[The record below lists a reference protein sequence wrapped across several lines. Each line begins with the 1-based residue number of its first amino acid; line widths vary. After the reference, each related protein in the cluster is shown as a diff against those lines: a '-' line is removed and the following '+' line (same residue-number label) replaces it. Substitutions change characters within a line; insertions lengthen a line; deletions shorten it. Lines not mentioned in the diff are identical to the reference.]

1 MGDAILCLNAGSSS
15 LKFAVYQL
23 QADQEARLFSGAV
36 EAIGDGSGRFWLR
49 DLNNRS
55 IVESQGS
62 FPTHAEAAATMF
74 ESLTQQGSGK
84 LSAAGHRV
92 VHGGPYFHQPRR
104 VTAEVVAKL
113 REITLFAP
121 LHLPTQVAMI
131 DEVSKRAPGLTQV
144 VCFDTA
150 FHRAM
155 PEVARRF
162 ALPRDMFDQGVLR
175 YGFHGLS
182 YEYVTGKLGKDLG
195 ERAIIAHLG
204 NGASMVALKNGSPID
219 TSMGLTPT
227 GGFMMG
233 TRSGDLDPGV
243 MLYLLRRGWNA
254 QHLEKVLDHQSGLA
268 GVSALTGD
276 MRTLLERRSANP
288 SAAQAVEMFC
298 YQVRKFTGAFA
309 AALRGLDT
317 LVFTGGIGER
327 AAPVRAEICDG
338 LEFLGVRVDTA
349 RNARHEPVI
358 SADNSTC
365 VVRVVPTDEDLMI
378 ARHTGRLLDPN
389 GNQYMSNVP

>member
-1 MGDAILCLNAGSSS
+1 MDDAVLCLNAGSSS

-23 QADQEARLFSGAV
+23 QSDREARLFSGAV
-36 EAIGDGSGRFWLR
+36 EAIGAESGTFWLR
-49 DLNNRS
+49 DQNNRS
-55 IVESQGS
+55 ILERQSR

-74 ESLTQQGSGK
+74 ESLPQHGARQ

-92 VHGGPYFHQPRR
+92 VHGGPYFHQPQQ
-104 VTAEVVAKL
+104 VTAEVVGKL
-113 REITLFAP
+113 REIIPFAP

-131 DEVSKRAPGLTQV
+131 DEVSRRAPGLIQV

-150 FHRAM
+150 FHNAM
-155 PEVARRF
+155 PEAARRF
-162 ALPRDMFDQGVLR
+162 ALPRDLFDEGLVR

-182 YEYVTGKLGKDLG
+182 YEYVTGKLGRDLG
-195 ERAIIAHLG
+195 KRAIIAHLG
-204 NGASMVALKNGSPID
+204 NGASMVALRDGSSID

-243 MLYLLRRGWNA
+243 LLYLLSRGWNG
-254 QHLEKVLDHQSGLA
+254 QLLEKVLDQQSGLA

-276 MRTLLERRSANP
+276 MRTLLEQRGANP
-288 SAAQAVEMFC
+288 RAAQAVEMFC

-309 AALRGLDT
+309 AALGGLDT

-327 AAPVRAEICDG
+327 AATVRAEICDG
-338 LEFLGVRVDTA
+338 LEFLGVRVDA
-349 RNARHEPVI
+349 SRNARHEPLI
-358 SADNSTC
+358 SADNSAC
-365 VVRVVPTDEDLMI
+365 VVRVVQTDEDLMI
-378 ARHTGRLLDPN
+378 ARHTRQLVHPN
-389 GNQYMSNVP
+389 GNQYMSKTP